1 MYATPT
7 SAASSPALITF
18 AFLAARAEPAFFAA
32 VVARA
37 EPFFFP
43 AVVAFLMS
51 RKQELRDIYA
61 SAWRE
66 DVPEEDREWAAAYR
80 DICTRYVNRRRRDA
94 IAQCAYE
101 GYLQSSG
108 GILDGAPGRPWPNLS
123 HYASE
128 PWCAFADRV
137 EEAPEGET
145 EAATA
150 EAAAREYWDTLCGKA
165 PPWDSDPDQAHWLA
179 AVRAADP
186 VRETRRVA
194 ALLTAA

>member
-1 MYATPT
+1 MKRPIPPMLEPPWYWGAGLPEYPGPT
-7 SAASSPALITF
+7 
-18 AFLAARAEPAFFAA
+18 AARE
-32 VVARA
+32 RA
-37 EPFFFP
+37 LRALPDPKNWNEWQ
-43 AVVAFLMS
+43 S

-108 GILDGAPGRPWPNLS
+108 GIFDGAPGRPWQNLS

-128 PWCAFADRV
+128 PWCAFAGRV

-150 EAAAREYWDTLCGKA
+150 EAAAREHWDTLYGKA

-179 AVRAADP
+179 AVRAA
-186 VRETRRVA
+186 RA
-194 ALLTAA
+194 KALAGDTPPEPPEKER